1 MFLNQSVELARCQE
15 IIKKLQYTIGIKSS
29 QVKLLKKSVLN
40 YESKQGKS
48 KAEKTE
54 NSTQTNII
62 DPINIYD
69 QDVNFVL
76 ILIFRTTSCN
86 RVLGGF
92 GYQRIQQKCGSWVT
106 VGNFFKT

>member
-1 MFLNQSVELARCQE
+1 MLLNQSVELARCQE
-15 IIKKLQYTIGIKSS
+15 IIKKLQCTIGFKSS
-29 QVKLLKKSVLN
+29 QVKLLKKRVID
-40 YESKQGKS
+40 YESKQEKS

-62 DPINIYD
+62 DPKNIYE

-76 ILIFRTTSCN
+76 IIIFRTTLCN
-86 RVLGGF
+86 RVLGGV

-106 VGNFFKT
+106 FSKRD